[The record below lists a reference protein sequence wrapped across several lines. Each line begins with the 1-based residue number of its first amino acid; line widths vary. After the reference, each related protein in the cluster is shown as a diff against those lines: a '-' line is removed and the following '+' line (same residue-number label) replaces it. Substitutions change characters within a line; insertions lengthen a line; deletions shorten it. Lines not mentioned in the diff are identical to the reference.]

1 MPKKGTQAQNI
12 RLSVLHGFIIVSGL
26 VCYNLGAKRLPAAE
40 IGLLSLTEIVF
51 GIFWVWVPF
60 FGIQEATNFNS
71 MLGGLIIILGIIFYA
86 FGANKKV
93 IIRYHNYKR

>member
-71 MLGGLIIILGIIFYA
+71 MLGGLIIILGIMFYA
-86 FGANKKV
+86 LGANKKV